1 MASGLEAE
9 LVLGKAYDVRLLLR
23 LWKYVRPHAR
33 LLVGWFVF
41 MNVTIAF
48 ELAQPLLFAYSLTPH
63 IKVGDPGA
71 LPLDALGFM
80 GLVIGQNISAFCE
93 QWFLALAGQR
103 TMHDLRIAIF
113 DHVLAQRAAF
123 FDRIPVGRLMT
134 RMTNDIE
141 SLNEM
146 FAQGAITLIA
156 DFVKMIGIVV
166 IMLAIDSTLALL
178 T

>member
-1 MASGLEAE
+1 ML
-9 LVLGKAYDVRLLLR
+9 
-23 LWKYVRPHAR
+23 
-33 LLVGWFVF
+33 
-41 MNVTIAF
+41 
-48 ELAQPLLFAYSLTPH
+48 Q
-63 IKVGDPGA
+63 
-71 LPLDALGFM
+71 
-80 GLVIGQNISAFCE
+80 
-93 QWFLALAGQR
+93 LAGQR

-156 DFVKMIGIVV
+156 D
-166 IMLAIDSTLALL
+166 A
-178 T
+178 